1 MMIMMMM
8 MMMMMI
14 PHFEYKM
21 TVSELMPRAVGQGAQ
36 ATCKAR
42 KVKLYLCVCV
52 VFTAHCKIRVTY
64 TVCTGPCVCSVSQ
77 CGRLLQC

>member
-1 MMIMMMM
+1 MFVKTYCSHFCWVSVRM

-36 ATCKAR
+36 ATCK
-42 KVKLYLCVCV
+42 
-52 VFTAHCKIRVTY
+52 T
-64 TVCTGPCVCSVSQ
+64 
-77 CGRLLQC
+77 